1 MENLEAE
8 YFDRIETVLGQME
21 GLKNVVG
28 LLLDEMLE
36 ARVESLNTEELITRY
51 TDNQIILNILF
62 DLMFYQTQETR
73 EFVNSHISTKKGG
86 RLWEDVQ
93 MAKAVFTLLFKK

>member
-8 YFDRIETVLGQME
+8 YFDKIETILGQME

-28 LLLDEMLE
+28 ILLDEMLE
-36 ARVESLNTEELITRY
+36 AKAEILDTEELITRY

-62 DLMFYQTQETR
+62 DLMCYQTQETR
-73 EFVNSHISTKKGG
+73 KFVNSHI
-86 RLWEDVQ
+86 
-93 MAKAVFTLLFKK
+93 

>member
-1 MENLEAE
+1 MEKLEAE

-36 ARVESLNTEELITRY
+36 VRAESL
-51 TDNQIILNILF
+51 
-62 DLMFYQTQETR
+62 TQK
-73 EFVNSHISTKKGG
+73 N
-86 RLWEDVQ
+86 
-93 MAKAVFTLLFKK
+93 

>member
-8 YFDRIETVLGQME
+8 YFDKIETILGQME

-28 LLLDEMLE
+28 ILLDEMLE
-36 ARVESLNTEELITRY
+36 AKAESLDKEELTTRY

-62 DLMFYQTQETR
+62 DLMCYQTQETR
-73 EFVNSHISTKKGG
+73 KFINSHI
-86 RLWEDVQ
+86 
-93 MAKAVFTLLFKK
+93 

>member
-8 YFDRIETVLGQME
+8 YFDKIETILGQME

-28 LLLDEMLE
+28 ILLDEMLE
-36 ARVESLNTEELITRY
+36 AKAEGLNTEELITRY

-62 DLMFYQTQETR
+62 DLMCYQTQETR
-73 EFVNSHISTKKGG
+73 EFVNSHI
-86 RLWEDVQ
+86 
-93 MAKAVFTLLFKK
+93 

>member
-28 LLLDEMLE
+28 ILLDEMLE
-36 ARVESLNTEELITRY
+36 AKAESLEIEELATRY
-51 TDNQIILNILF
+51 THNQIIFNILF
-62 DLMFYQTQETR
+62 DLMCYQTQETR
-73 EFVNSHISTKKGG
+73 EFVNSHI
-86 RLWEDVQ
+86 
-93 MAKAVFTLLFKK
+93 

>member
-8 YFDRIETVLGQME
+8 YFDKIETVLGQME

-36 ARVESLNTEELITRY
+36 AKAESLNIEELITRY
-51 TDNQIILNILF
+51 TNNQIILNILF
-62 DLMFYQTQETR
+62 DLMCYQTQETR
-73 EFVNSHISTKKGG
+73 EFVNSHI
-86 RLWEDVQ
+86 
-93 MAKAVFTLLFKK
+93 

>member
-8 YFDRIETVLGQME
+8 YFDRIETILGQME
-21 GLKNVVG
+21 GLKNVIG

-36 ARVESLNTEELITRY
+36 AKAESLNIEELITRY

-62 DLMFYQTQETR
+62 DLMCYQTQETR
-73 EFVNSHISTKKGG
+73 KFVNSHI
-86 RLWEDVQ
+86 
-93 MAKAVFTLLFKK
+93 